1 MAGMKGRVKALP
13 GRLRFDLIFPV
24 AFAIAGTCAAAT
36 SDVLAT
42 AAEILSLSAD
52 HAARGIAVSIAGIVT
67 VAESNWKGRFFVQD
81 STGGVFVN
89 NETEP
94 GPVPGDVVQV
104 SGASHIGGYAPDIIR
119 PHWKKFGTAP
129 LPEPRRISV
138 DRLMGGAEDGQR
150 VEVSGVVR
158 SAQTGDAGLELELV
172 SGGYRF
178 RVLSLVST
186 NLDSNALV
194 GATLRVRG
202 TAAAI
207 FNFPT
212 RQLLNVVMFVPQ
224 QSDFIIDQI
233 PDAAVSREPL
243 IALDRV
249 AQYRRNNSPEARV
262 RVQGV
267 VTYQRPG
274 KDIFLHDESGGLHVK
289 CRETNTFAPGE
300 IVEAIGFPVVE
311 HFYPVL
317 QDAILSRKHQSERKV
332 VPQKVSISVLLEGLH
347 HADVVSAQGRLL

>member
-1 MAGMKGRVKALP
+1 ML
-13 GRLRFDLIFPV
+13 
-24 AFAIAGTCAAAT
+24 
-36 SDVLAT
+36 
-42 AAEILSLSAD
+42 
-52 HAARGIAVSIAGIVT
+52 
-67 VAESNWKGRFFVQD
+67 
-81 STGGVFVN
+81 GV
-89 NETEP
+89 
-94 GPVPGDVVQV
+94 
-104 SGASHIGGYAPDIIR
+104 
-119 PHWKKFGTAP
+119 
-129 LPEPRRISV
+129 
-138 DRLMGGAEDGQR
+138 EDGQR
-150 VEVSGVVR
+150 VEVTGVVR
-158 SAQTGDAGLELELV
+158 SVQAWGRQLGLELA

-178 RVLSLVST
+178 RAFPRVSAEVDP
-186 NLDSNALV
+186 NSLV
-194 GATLRVRG
+194 GATLHVRG

-347 HADVVSAQGRLL
+347 HADVVSAQGRLLDRALRPLRTSSSLVSGTNEHVLTLQSSNFVFTVEAPATSQFAELATIPIGSTLEVSGICLLQARDANWIETIQLLPLEAASIRILQRPD